1 MYGHIRGKALKE
13 LDFQIAIEPL
23 MVDVI
28 NPLRTAGILV
38 VASRK
43 DFSTIDLCFYDKAPV
58 LKTCM
63 QTASNHIKPRFEGSA
78 RMLNCESSN
87 VMKAPGRFWHDFEQ
101 A

>member
-1 MYGHIRGKALKE
+1 MYGHFRGKAVKE

-43 DFSTIDLCFYDKAPV
+43 YLSTIDLCFYDKAPV
-58 LKTCM
+58 LKTYM
-63 QTASNHIKPRFEGSA
+63 QTASNHIK
-78 RMLNCESSN
+78 
-87 VMKAPGRFWHDFEQ
+87 H
-101 A
+101 